1 MPQLRVLTD
10 RGIEFFTDYITQ
22 VKANPFI
29 APPVDKLGNKTWS
42 EEFTPNIEVT
52 DLTSINTRM
61 QLGKYLVDIFEASNV
76 QRKDIL
82 GKRGVWSWLALL
94 WFNYLCPFESDGSRK
109 VLENAKYICS
119 SDYTDYY
126 RHLVAAAYDLYS
138 LYGEK
143 SRLFLS
149 TPLNIHSDFV
159 EQYASRQERITNRAL
174 IEVLD
179 RLYWDPEKN
188 RPKRGAQSRNRP
200 GNFRRLQSFIS
211 QIDLTYDTHPI
222 SADEIMALLPAE
234 YDFWK
239 SS

>member
-1 MPQLRVLTD
+1 M
-10 RGIEFFTDYITQ
+10 
-22 VKANPFI
+22 
-29 APPVDKLGNKTWS
+29 
-42 EEFTPNIEVT
+42 
-52 DLTSINTRM
+52 
-61 QLGKYLVDIFEASNV
+61 
-76 QRKDIL
+76 
-82 GKRGVWSWLALL
+82 
-94 WFNYLCPFESDGSRK
+94 CPFESDGSRK

-119 SDYTDYY
+119 LDYTDYY

-138 LYGEK
+138 LYGDK

-159 EQYASRQERITNRAL
+159 EQYASRQERITNKAL

-211 QIDLTYDTHPI
+211 QIDLTYDTHPM
-222 SADEIMALLPAE
+222 SAEEIMALLPAE
-234 YDFWK
+234 YDSWK

>member
-10 RGIEFFTDYITQ
+10 RGIEFFIDYITQ
-22 VKANPFI
+22 VKANPLI
-29 APPVDKLGNKTWS
+29 APPVDKLGHNPWS
-42 EEFTPNIEVT
+42 EEFTPHIEIT
-52 DLTSINTRM
+52 DLTCINTRM

-82 GKRGVWSWLALL
+82 SNPGLWSWLALL
-94 WFNYLCPFESDGSRK
+94 WFNYLCPYESDGSRK

-138 LYGEK
+138 LHGEK

-159 EQYASRQERITNRAL
+159 EQYASRQERITNKAL

-179 RLYWDPEKN
+179 RLYWDTEQN
-188 RPKRGAQSRNRP
+188 RPKRGAQSRSRP

-211 QIDLTYDTHPI
+211 QIDLTYDTHPM
-222 SADEIMALLPAE
+222 SAEEFMALLPAE
-234 YDFWK
+234 YDSWK